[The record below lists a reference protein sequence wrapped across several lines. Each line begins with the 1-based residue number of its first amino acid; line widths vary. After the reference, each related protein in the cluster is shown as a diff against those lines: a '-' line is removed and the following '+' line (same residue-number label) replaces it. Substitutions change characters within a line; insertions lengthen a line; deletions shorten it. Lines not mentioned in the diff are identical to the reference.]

1 MRPGDQAPDLSLRG
15 SEGHTDRLKDLA
27 DRTAGC
33 ASRRRFDIG
42 ADGRIQ
48 DIDKKVS
55 AASHGGDI
63 VARLADLTS

>member
-1 MRPGDQAPDLSLRG
+1 VV
-15 SEGHTDRLKDLA
+15 SENL
-27 DRTAGC
+27 
-33 ASRRRFDIG
+33 
-42 ADGRIQ
+42 